1 MSRRKSMWRK
11 GGSFMSERKAIYQ
24 TNRKEKKYY
33 TVLRIDGEEVN
44 YCPQCGN
51 RLVIGDAFAN
61 TPKIHCLFC
70 DASMSLH
77 QKIHWKTNKR
87 KFGGDIK

>member
-33 TVLRIDGEEVN
+33 TVRIDGEGVN

-51 RLVIGDAFAN
+51 RLVIDDAFAN
-61 TPKIHCLFC
+61 TSKIHCLFC

>member
-33 TVLRIDGEEVN
+33 TVRIDGEGVN

-51 RLVIGDAFAN
+51 RLVIDDAFAN
-61 TPKIHCLFC
+61 THKIHCLFC